1 MRLMKR
7 AIIQLIC
14 LLIFFGSM
22 LVAFVLP
29 PVQPDPHSPA
39 IFGVVGAL
47 SIIAIAII
55 EVANS
60 LDNHE

>member
-1 MRLMKR
+1 VFLNV
-7 AIIQLIC
+7 
-14 LLIFFGSM
+14 F

-29 PVQPDPHSPA
+29 SVQPDPHSPA

>member
-1 MRLMKR
+1 MRAFLQFASLAIAVLFIAYAFIMKPT
-7 AIIQLIC
+7 
-14 LLIFFGSM
+14 
-22 LVAFVLP
+22 V
-29 PVQPDPHSPA
+29 PDPHSPA